1 MYLNCEVIICFIING
16 LLIYLYNSS
25 DISTYNEL
33 MISKQ
38 TDYELY
44 IIIKKEN
51 VKINNKKCVI

>member
-1 MYLNCEVIICFIING
+1 
-16 LLIYLYNSS
+16 
-25 DISTYNEL
+25 

-51 VKINNKKCVI
+51 VKINNKKYVILRPINYYF